1 MAAAPEDLIDVEV
14 VYALPD
20 EQMLF
25 AVRVPRR
32 STIRAAVERSGLM
45 QRYPDIDLDRCA
57 VGVYGKR
64 VVMNGTVKP
73 GDRIEIYR
81 PLVADPKQSRRRRA
95 SKRAGRA

>member
-25 AVRVPRR
+25 AVRVPRG
-32 STIRAAVERSGLM
+32 STLRTAIEHSGVM
-45 QRYPDIDLDRCA
+45 QRYSNIDLDRCA

-64 VVMNGTVKP
+64 AVMDDEVERGN
-73 GDRIEIYR
+73 RIEIYR
-81 PLVADPKQSRRRRA
+81 PLVADPKESRRRRA
-95 SKRAGRA
+95 SKRAAQA